1 MSGEAVRS
9 EWQTGDMAEDGSG
22 AAERKRWIRRMVAA
36 CAEDDRRLIESL
48 RGTDWQARR
57 GPEVASILALADAF
71 PPRQRTELLYP
82 LFPHR

>member
-1 MSGEAVRS
+1 
-9 EWQTGDMAEDGSG
+9 MADD
-22 AAERKRWIRRMVAA
+22 AKTIAQRKRWIERMVTA

-71 PPRQRTELLYP
+71 PPRQRMELEYP
-82 LFPHR
+82 LFPRQ

>member
-1 MSGEAVRS
+1 
-9 EWQTGDMAEDGSG
+9 
-22 AAERKRWIRRMVAA
+22 MVAA

-71 PPRQRTELLYP
+71 PPRQRTELEYP
-82 LFPHR
+82 LFPRR

>member
-1 MSGEAVRS
+1 
-9 EWQTGDMAEDGSG
+9 MADD
-22 AAERKRWIRRMVAA
+22 AETIAKRKRWIERMVAA

-71 PPRQRTELLYP
+71 PPRQRTELEYP
-82 LFPHR
+82 LFPRR

>member
-1 MSGEAVRS
+1 
-9 EWQTGDMAEDGSG
+9 
-22 AAERKRWIRRMVAA
+22 MVAA

-71 PPRQRTELLYP
+71 PPRQKTELRYP